1 MPACADQAGV
11 APQRAVT
18 LSELTPHLVC
28 PLCGGYYVD
37 ATAIVECLHTFCRSC
52 ILLHLHTTR
61 RCPVEGCDVL
71 VQKAQ
76 GASAANLRPDATLQ
90 SIVYKTVP
98 GLHRDEMQRRRLFYA
113 DNQDNA
119 AGTPSGPKATEEDQG
134 SAFYDASDI
143 IDLQIQYAPQRP
155 KSQNVRA
162 IPNPSLLRQRSAE
175 ERARDSGKGSPTAGS
190 TAPAMS
196 PPTIR
201 DIHSLTRQLQEA
213 GTSVTVT
220 SASR

>member
-155 KSQNVRA
+155 GDVVPVRY
-162 IPNPSLLRQRSAE
+162 LRC
-175 ERARDSGKGSPTAGS
+175 P
-190 TAPAMS
+190 
-196 PPTIR
+196 
-201 DIHSLTRQLQEA
+201 A
-213 GTSVTVT
+213 GTPLSVLSKFLRRKYQLSEDLRVELLCD
-220 SASR
+220 SRRLPGDIKLLDVLYMVNWDRVRY